1 MAYSLPGIS
10 DRRIFVLSIADY
22 ILLGIIFAAAV
33 CALIF
38 IFRRKKKGC
47 SGCGGCDGC
56 QGCPGKKDGNL

>member
-1 MAYSLPGIS
+1 M
-10 DRRIFVLSIADY
+10 SIADY

-47 SGCGGCDGC
+47 SGCSGCGGCDGC